1 MEVKKNPKVSLEKW
15 RGTFMLGGLVAV
27 LGLLLVAFNWNSG
40 TGTVDDLGAVMD
52 VNLEEEMIQTQRQE
66 EIKPPPPPPPP
77 QKKVIE
83 ELTVVDN
90 DEDIDDE
97 LDIDTEADEETMIE
111 QTDIM
116 IEEEEEEEEPEIF
129 MVVEQM
135 PEFPGGQGQLFK
147 YISQNINYPAIAKE
161 NGIQGKV
168 FIQFVVGKDGS
179 ITNVTVLRGVDP
191 SLDKEAVRVV
201 QSMPKWTPGKQR
213 GKPVFVRYQVPIN
226 FRLQ

>member
-1 MEVKKNPKVSLEKW
+1 MEVKKNPKVSLEKG
-15 RGTFMLGGLVAV
+15 RGMLMLAGLVTV
-27 LGLLLVAFNWNSG
+27 LGLLLVAFNWNSS
-40 TGTVDDLGAVMD
+40 TGTAEDLGQVME
-52 VNLEEEMIQTQRQE
+52 VNMEEEMIQTQRQE
-66 EIKPPPPPPPP
+66 KVEPPPPPPK
-77 QKKVIE
+77 KKVIE

-90 DEDIDDE
+90 EEELDDE

-116 IEEEEEEEEPEIF
+116 IEEEVEEEEPEIF

-135 PEFPGGQGQLFK
+135 PEFPGGQGELFK
-147 YISQNINYPAIAKE
+147 YISQNIQYPAIAKE

-201 QSMPKWTPGKQR
+201 KNMPKWKPGKQR
-213 GKPVFVRYQVPIN
+213 GKPVYVRYQVPIN
-226 FRLQ
+226 FKLQ

>member
-1 MEVKKNPKVSLEKW
+1 MEVKKNPNVSLEKG
-15 RGTFMLGGLVAV
+15 RSTLMLAGLVTV
-27 LGLLLVAFNWNSG
+27 LGLLLVAFNWNSS
-40 TGTVDDLGAVMD
+40 TGTAEDLGQVME
-52 VNLEEEMIQTQRQE
+52 VNMEEEMIQTQRQE
-66 EIKPPPPPPPP
+66 KVEPPPPPPK
-77 QKKVIE
+77 KKVIE

-90 DEDIDDE
+90 EEELDDE

-116 IEEEEEEEEPEIF
+116 IEEEVEEEEPEIF

-135 PEFPGGQGQLFK
+135 PEFPGGQAELFK
-147 YISQNINYPAIAKE
+147 YISQNIQYPAIAKE

-201 QSMPKWTPGKQR
+201 KNMPKWKPGKQR
-213 GKPVFVRYQVPIN
+213 GKPVYVRYQVPIN
-226 FRLQ
+226 FKLQ

>member
-1 MEVKKNPKVSLEKW
+1 MEVKKNPNVSLEKG
-15 RGTFMLGGLVAV
+15 RGMLMLAGLVTV
-27 LGLLLVAFNWNSG
+27 LGLLLVAFNWNSSSG
-40 TGTVDDLGAVMD
+40 TAEDLGQVME
-52 VNLEEEMIQTQRQE
+52 VNMEEEMIQTQRQE
-66 EIKPPPPPPPP
+66 KVEPPPPPPK
-77 QKKVIE
+77 KKVIE

-90 DEDIDDE
+90 EEELDDE

-116 IEEEEEEEEPEIF
+116 IEEEVEEEEPEIF

-135 PEFPGGQGQLFK
+135 PEFPGGQGELFK
-147 YISQNINYPAIAKE
+147 YISQNIQYPAIAKE

-201 QSMPKWTPGKQR
+201 KNMPKWKPGKQR
-213 GKPVFVRYQVPIN
+213 GKPVYVRYQVPIN
-226 FRLQ
+226 FKLQ

>member
-1 MEVKKNPKVSLEKW
+1 MEIKKNPKVSLETW

-27 LGLLLVAFNWNSG
+27 LGLLLVAFNWNSS
-40 TGTVDDLGAVMD
+40 TGGVDDLGQVME
-52 VNLEEEMIQTQRQE
+52 VNMEEEMIQTQRQE
-66 EIKPPPPPPPP
+66 KVEPPPPPPPK
-77 QKKVIE
+77 KKVIE
-83 ELTVVDN
+83 ELTVVDDDTEL
-90 DEDIDDE
+90 DEE

-111 QTDIM
+111 QTDIQLM
-116 IEEEEEEEEPEIF
+116 EEEEEEEPEIF

-135 PEFPGGQGQLFK
+135 PEFPGGQRELFK
-147 YISQNINYPAIAKE
+147 YISQNIQYPPIAKE

-168 FIQFVVGKDGS
+168 FIQFVVGKTGA

-201 QSMPKWTPGKQR
+201 KSMPKWKPGKQR

-226 FRLQ
+226 FKLQ

>member
-1 MEVKKNPKVSLEKW
+1 MEVKKNPNVSLEKG
-15 RGTFMLGGLVAV
+15 RSTLMLAGLVTV
-27 LGLLLVAFNWNSG
+27 LGLLLVAFNWNSS
-40 TGTVDDLGAVMD
+40 TGSVEDLGQVME
-52 VNLEEEMIQTQRQE
+52 VNMEEEMIQTQRQE
-66 EIKPPPPPPPP
+66 KVEPPPPPPPK
-77 QKKVIE
+77 KKVIE

-90 DEDIDDE
+90 EEELDDE

-116 IEEEEEEEEPEIF
+116 IEEEVEEEEPEIF

-135 PEFPGGQGQLFK
+135 PEFPGGQAELFK
-147 YISQNINYPAIAKE
+147 YISQNIKYPPIAKE

-179 ITNVTVLRGVDP
+179 INNVTVLRGVDP

-201 QSMPKWTPGKQR
+201 KNMPKWKPGKQR
-213 GKPVFVRYQVPIN
+213 GKPVYVRYQVPIN
-226 FRLQ
+226 FKLQ

>member
-1 MEVKKNPKVSLEKW
+1 MEVKKNPKVSLEKG
-15 RGTFMLGGLVAV
+15 RGTLMLAGLVAV
-27 LGLLLVAFNWNSG
+27 LGLLLVAFNWNSS
-40 TGTVDDLGAVMD
+40 TGTAEDLGQVME
-52 VNLEEEMIQTQRQE
+52 VNMEEEMIQTQRQE
-66 EIKPPPPPPPP
+66 KVEPPPPPPK
-77 QKKVIE
+77 KKVIE

-90 DEDIDDE
+90 EEELDDE

-116 IEEEEEEEEPEIF
+116 IEEEVEEEEPEIF

-135 PEFPGGQGQLFK
+135 PEFPGGQAELFK
-147 YISQNINYPAIAKE
+147 YISQNIQYPAIAKE

-201 QSMPKWTPGKQR
+201 KNMPKWKPGKQR
-213 GKPVFVRYQVPIN
+213 GKPVYVRYQVPIN
-226 FRLQ
+226 FKLQ

>member
-1 MEVKKNPKVSLEKW
+1 MEVKKNPNVSLEKG
-15 RGTFMLGGLVAV
+15 RGTLMLAGLVTV
-27 LGLLLVAFNWNSG
+27 LGLLLVAFNWNSS
-40 TGTVDDLGAVMD
+40 TGTAEDLGQVME
-52 VNLEEEMIQTQRQE
+52 VNMEEEMIQTQRQE
-66 EIKPPPPPPPP
+66 KVEPPPPPPK
-77 QKKVIE
+77 KKVIE

-90 DEDIDDE
+90 EEELDDE

-116 IEEEEEEEEPEIF
+116 IEEEVEEEEPEIF

-135 PEFPGGQGQLFK
+135 PEFPGGQAELFK
-147 YISQNINYPAIAKE
+147 YISQNIQYPAIAKE

-201 QSMPKWTPGKQR
+201 KSMPKWKPGKQR
-213 GKPVFVRYQVPIN
+213 GKPVYVRYQVPIN
-226 FRLQ
+226 FKLQ